1 MIHID
6 ISLPFI
12 HKEMECFCDEKLIVD
27 RFIEEILDLVEERN
41 PGGNMSSENQRQE
54 EDSFWLCDLSRG
66 TRLDHRLT
74 LRQNGVCSG
83 HRLMLI

>member
-12 HKEMECFCDEKLIVD
+12 HRKLECLCDEKLIAD
-27 RFIEEILDLVEERN
+27 QFIKEIIDLVDEGSPQGEEAFRKKEQ
-41 PGGNMSSENQRQE
+41 GKG
-54 EDSFWLCDLSRG
+54 SFWLCDLSQGRQ
-66 TRLDHRLT
+66 LNNQFT
-74 LRQNGVCSG
+74 LRKNGVCSG

>member
-12 HKEMECFCDEKLIVD
+12 HEELECLCDEKLSVD
-27 RFIEEILDLVEERN
+27 CFIKEMIDLVDEGNSQEKGDSTEE
-41 PGGNMSSENQRQE
+41 GQE
-54 EDSFWLCDLSRG
+54 KGLFWLCDLSRG
-66 TRLDHRLT
+66 LRLNNQFT